1 MCLSIPSQVVSIDTT
16 KNSAVVDTLGVS
28 REESLDLMGESI
40 AVGDFVLLHVGYI
53 INKIDE
59 EDALASIE
67 IFKELI
73 LQMDEEERAEALRD

>member
-1 MCLSIPSQVVSIDTT
+1 MCLSIPSQVVSIDKT

-28 REESLDLMGESI
+28 REASLDLMGESI